1 MQPTDTI
8 LPISKAPSLLSRVI
22 HFLASTRNS
31 TVATN
36 RIPGNIDWADS
47 DSDPGQLHG
56 GRYER
61 PVSGGYNEAYI
72 VQHWTSYHL
81 R

>member
-1 MQPTDTI
+1 MQQTDNI
-8 LPISKAPSLLSRVI
+8 VPISKASSVFERVI
-22 HFLASTRNS
+22 HFFGRSRISTSGPDR
-31 TVATN
+31 VL
-36 RIPGNIDWADS
+36 GNIDWHDS
-47 DSDPGQLHG
+47 DTDSEQPCHESFIQ
-56 GRYER
+56 